1 MTEVDLCRSH
11 QAQIQTVFE
20 EGLKRNWKKRD
31 WIIVFDAL
39 FVAFFKNR
47 YNRYNRFPF
56 FQPSG
61 NIPHFKQV
69 LNTLKSLSIIVSPDI
84 FNMRILILLWPW
96 ALLWSSLQM
105 IFLISSF
112 MNSMFARYW
121 SVMWLVGERKTV
133 LFSLIE
139 HWFAKKTV
147 TEIFL
152 DVFIGL
158 AFNSSAGFAL
168 FQVWLLTYYF
178 YFSSKADKFC
188 LFFWIIVFNFLFIQR
203 GSWSLKI
210 LVSLGIKFV
219 MILE

>member
-1 MTEVDLCRSH
+1 
-11 QAQIQTVFE
+11 
-20 EGLKRNWKKRD
+20 
-31 WIIVFDAL
+31 
-39 FVAFFKNR
+39 
-47 YNRYNRFPF
+47 
-56 FQPSG
+56 
-61 NIPHFKQV
+61 
-69 LNTLKSLSIIVSPDI
+69 
-84 FNMRILILLWPW
+84 MRILILLWPW
-96 ALLWSSLQM
+96 ALLWLSLQI

-152 DVFIGL
+152 DVFIVL
-158 AFNSSAGFAL
+158 AFHSSTGFAL
-168 FQVWLLTYYF
+168 FQVWLLTHYF

-203 GSWSLKI
+203 GSWLLKI

-219 MILE
+219 MILGIVSLKIEICLLTSMLEKALSQLNWDMDRWIRSLFASWSYQRTRSYGVE